1 MLEDDA
7 DPFTKL
13 DLNQSINFLFFVKNI
28 WISMF
33 YVSKGVRQRSKEKQL
48 GWGYSKMNCGINC
61 KDYFQIL
68 QMKINLWK
76 LSLKITL
83 PGEAKPRQS
92 ANGFDSY
99 LKISFISH
107 FQLYIDGHWIM
118 NFVQLRWTLASS
130 EFVVG
135 IYFSLS
141 SQPTVCS
148 RFCTRVRFN
157 HYGDKVLRAARIPG
171 SWAG

>member
-1 MLEDDA
+1 ME
-7 DPFTKL
+7 
-13 DLNQSINFLFFVKNI
+13 
-28 WISMF
+28 
-33 YVSKGVRQRSKEKQL
+33 
-48 GWGYSKMNCGINC
+48 
-61 KDYFQIL
+61 
-68 QMKINLWK
+68 
-76 LSLKITL
+76 SLKITL

-107 FQLYIDGHWIM
+107 FQLYIDGHCIM
-118 NFVQLRWTLASS
+118 NFVQLRWILPSS

-135 IYFSLS
+135 ICFSLS
-141 SQPTVCS
+141 SQPAVCS

-171 SWAG
+171 SWAGQKCCFAGILSNNVTELCLKWIYLYMDVMFSVQSCISINFVMITKTFPIFSSLYQWPWQAVYEYH